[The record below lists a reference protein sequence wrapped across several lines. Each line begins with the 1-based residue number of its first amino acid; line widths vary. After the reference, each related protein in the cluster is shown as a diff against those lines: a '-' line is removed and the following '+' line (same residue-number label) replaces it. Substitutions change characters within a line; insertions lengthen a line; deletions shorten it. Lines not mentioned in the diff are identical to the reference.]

1 MRLKLKGDK
10 NDFNSAIAKENFEKG
25 YSCAQAVLLAFSDVT
40 GLDEKTSLLLSSSF
54 GGGMGRLREVCGAL
68 TGIFM
73 AAGLIYGYT
82 DPVENDAKTAHY
94 ERIQELGLKISR
106 QKYSTFLC
114 RDLLELDIIH
124 DIPVPEL
131 RTPEYYKKRKCS
143 LYVEYAASLLDEYIE
158 NHGIER

>member
-1 MRLKLKGDK
+1 MFNVYKLIRKVEIHK
-10 NDFNSAIAKENFEKG
+10 
-25 YSCAQAVLLAFSDVT
+25 QALFDA
-40 GLDEKTSLLLSSSF
+40 
-54 GGGMGRLREVCGAL
+54 
-68 TGIFM
+68 
-73 AAGLIYGYT
+73 
-82 DPVENDAKTAHY
+82 ENDAKTAHY
-94 ERIQELGLKISR
+94 ERIQELGLKFKE
-106 QKYSTFLC
+106 KYSTFLC